1 MDDQSFLVPP
11 PKEANFTYNV
21 EANLLI
27 AERLIQVDPLL
38 GSKRFKLVPK
48 QIDEVNFWTNYLY
61 RVNLIVDALGVSLV
75 KGGEV
80 HQEKQNEEN
89 NNNNVQD
96 PLISESASSTGGKQP
111 WEEEMRKELETIK
124 KNDES
129 FDMMETDE
137 LDDEVEIDEDEFNE
151 LNNS

>member
-48 QIDEVNFWTNYLY
+48 HIDEVNFWTNYLY

-75 KGGEV
+75 KGSEQVNEV
-80 HQEKQNEEN
+80 GEN
-89 NNNNVQD
+89 NNNIQD
-96 PLISESASSTGGKQP
+96 PLIEAASSTSNKQQP
-111 WEEEMRKELETIK
+111 WDEEIRKELETIK

-151 LNNS
+151 LNNT